1 MHHEASG
8 CLQDE
13 LCLSSIMKNQYFGD
27 INDYRKYGI
36 LRALS
41 TSGLKIAVCWMLT
54 ENDTRS
60 DGRRISY
67 LQQPGNFR
75 SFDQDLF
82 DTLHKAV
89 IKKNSRT
96 IQMIQKHRFIS
107 QARYLNELVSD
118 TIDHRQKY
126 FERLSHIAQDSDL
139 IFFDPDN
146 GIEVKSKLKG
156 KKDSNKYLYWDEVE
170 RFWKHG
176 HSLLIYQHFPRV
188 NRFDY
193 IRKLSSELCLKTG
206 ANELITFKTS
216 TVAFFLLPQLRHR
229 KKIRSAVDSI
239 QKDWKGMIEVYHLQ
253 GRSPLN
259 KRRVK
264 LNVPTNI
271 FIKFEISIRCTPF
284 CRSKDPRQEMHQR
297 MDLLGSHCQ
306 G

>member
-1 MHHEASG
+1 LHHEASG

-239 QKDWKGMIEVYHLQ
+239 QKDWKGMIEVYQ
-253 GRSPLN
+253 
-259 KRRVK
+259 
-264 LNVPTNI
+264 
-271 FIKFEISIRCTPF
+271 
-284 CRSKDPRQEMHQR
+284 M
-297 MDLLGSHCQ
+297 
-306 G
+306 